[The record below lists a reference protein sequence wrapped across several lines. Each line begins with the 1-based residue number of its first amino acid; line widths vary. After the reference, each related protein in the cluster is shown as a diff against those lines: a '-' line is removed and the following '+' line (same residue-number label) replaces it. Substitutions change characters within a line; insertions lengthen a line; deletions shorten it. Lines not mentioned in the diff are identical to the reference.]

1 MSGTGTRSRASSVR
15 RQSHREESRSGRRG
29 RAGARRSRSLGWK
42 TRAALISAFVI
53 AVLILWATI
62 ARHNAPAS
70 NTSLTRFDAIVVLGS
85 PADRDGNPTPTQLA
99 RVTEGVREYERG
111 VAPRLILT
119 GGSTRF
125 GFVEAK
131 VMARTAEA
139 QGIPASAILME
150 DHAKDT
156 IQNAC
161 YSTRIMED
169 HGWHSAEVV
178 SSDYHLPRAAMIF
191 GRLPLEW
198 RMHAA
203 PPVEPISTFRRIV
216 TPIRETL
223 ATVRYLAWAHAT
235 ETCEP

>member
-1 MSGTGTRSRASSVR
+1 MPGTGTRSRPPSVR
-15 RQSHREESRSGRRG
+15 RQNHREESRTGRLG
-29 RAGARRSRSLGWK
+29 RTSARRSRGLSWK
-42 TRAALISAFVI
+42 TRVVLISALVV

-62 ARHNAPAS
+62 ARHNAPTS
-70 NTSLTRFDAIVVLGS
+70 NTALTRFDAIIVLGS
-85 PADRDGNPTPTQLA
+85 PADRDGDPTPTQLA

-119 GGSTRF
+119 GGATRF

-161 YSTRIMED
+161 YATRIMEN

-198 RMHAA
+198 RMHTA
-203 PPVEPISTFRRIV
+203 PPVEPISTFRKV
-216 TPIRETL
+216 FMPIRETL
-223 ATVRYLAWAHAT
+223 ATVRYIAWAHAT

>member
-1 MSGTGTRSRASSVR
+1 MPGTGTRSRTPTVR
-15 RQSHREESRSGRRG
+15 SQSRREESRSVRRG
-29 RAGARRSRSLGWK
+29 HAIARRPRRLGWK
-42 TRAALISAFVI
+42 ARLALLCALGI
-53 AVLILWATI
+53 AVLIVWATI
-62 ARHNAPAS
+62 ARHTAPTS
-70 NTSLTRFDAIVVLGS
+70 NTSLTRFDAIIVLGS
-85 PADRDGNPTPTQLA
+85 PADRDGNPTPIQLA

-125 GFVEAK
+125 GYVEAR

-161 YSTRIMED
+161 YSTRIMEE
-169 HGWHSAEVV
+169 HNWHSAEVV

-191 GRLPLEW
+191 SRLPLEW

-203 PPVEPISTFRRIV
+203 PPVEPISTFRMIV

-223 ATVRYLAWAHAT
+223 STMRYVAWAHAT